1 MKTKKNI
8 LIIILIVLIS
18 ITTNTW
24 AVDQNSNE
32 GEVLNILGQEANV
45 DNTKE
50 IAIDSI
56 GMKFR
61 VNQDMYDIIQG
72 LETGDEK
79 VKDIVSAKSNFT
91 QLGIVFDAVDSL
103 DENNFSK
110 EFIIM
115 VSQNAGTQ
123 KIGNLSSVSEEELSQ
138 VSEDFFQELKEATE
152 EVTFDETKTTKSQN
166 GNVYMVAI
174 SHQEIEKGTVN
185 TATYYTVV
193 AKRLVAITFRYLN
206 KKIDHTEIS
215 QMIESTT
222 FDTEK
227 IEAEEQTALVRTFVT
242 YGIMGLAIIILGI
255 IERKTF
261 QKKTIK
267 IEEKDKKE
275 YQKMGGFFLVFI
287 VTLGLTVLNSL
298 NSFSS
303 FNELEQTTFKIIFY
317 IQNIVSLLLIIGIV
331 FLLLKKKEEKT
342 PRRIEKILIIM
353 GIINILSSVIRII
366 ISFND
371 TQTFYMTQ
379 YYLQEAMSILT
390 NLAYMI
396 VWSTYFVVSKRI
408 HVYYQIPFE
417 TKTDK

>member
-1 MKTKKNI
+1 
-8 LIIILIVLIS
+8 
-18 ITTNTW
+18 
-24 AVDQNSNE
+24 
-32 GEVLNILGQEANV
+32 
-45 DNTKE
+45 
-50 IAIDSI
+50 
-56 GMKFR
+56 
-61 VNQDMYDIIQG
+61 
-72 LETGDEK
+72 
-79 VKDIVSAKSNFT
+79 
-91 QLGIVFDAVDSL
+91 
-103 DENNFSK
+103 
-110 EFIIM
+110 M